1 MFLFCLRPL
10 FQPSVVCCDAS
21 RFRLI
26 TRAAPLLFL
35 YAVNFTFKLEKVIPK
50 IENREKESEWFK
62 LRFCFLF
69 EPGFAFYR
77 LHFWLVS
84 VAFGLADHE
93 EAIAREKG
101 GYWFSLV
108 QKEMIGM
115 MGLVIDTGRTIL
127 SL

>member
-1 MFLFCLRPL
+1 M
-10 FQPSVVCCDAS
+10 
-21 RFRLI
+21 
-26 TRAAPLLFL
+26 

-93 EAIAREKG
+93 EVIAREKG
-101 GYWFSLV
+101 GHWFSLV